1 MNLLSQVMP
10 PTSRYESTLA
20 RLFQG
25 HIHIINLA
33 HFTQRTQDTY
43 DAQGTHGAQG
53 TYGTHGAYGTQETYG
68 AFGSQGGCQSS
79 DNALPLLDV
88 LQWSGL
94 LLPVHHWFTTH
105 PPAAR

>member
-1 MNLLSQVMP
+1 MNDLSQVMP
-10 PTSRYESTLA
+10 PTSRYESPLA

-33 HFTQRTQDTY
+33 HFTQRTQGTY
-43 DAQGTHGAQG
+43 GAQG
-53 TYGTHGAYGTQETYG
+53 TYGTQGAYGTQGTYG

>member
-1 MNLLSQVMP
+1 MP

-33 HFTQRTQDTY
+33 HFTQRSQGIY
-43 DAQGTHGAQG
+43 DAQG
-53 TYGTHGAYGTQETYG
+53 TYGTHGAFGAQGTYG
-68 AFGSQGGCQSS
+68 ALGTQGGCQSS

>member
-1 MNLLSQVMP
+1 MP

-33 HFTQRTQDTY
+33 HFTQRTRFGTPDTPDTY
-43 DAQGTHGAQG
+43 DAQGTYAALGAQG
-53 TYGTHGAYGTQETYG
+53 
-68 AFGSQGGCQSS
+68 GGQSM